1 MRLLRL
7 ATLLAAASIF
17 IAAPAS
23 AQSTARDAT
32 REKVRQVL
40 ETAGARSDVNVAFPP
55 EHERSVQLHRLDDRE
70 HGERRLDGGAGQHH
84 EVRYDR
90 LPGVSALQEGLHQ
103 PRPRERRERFAR
115 KLLLFTEQNYMYW
128 GADEMGDV
136 FSGFT
141 ISLESGFPQEVMVIV
156 LRSIKS
162 SDECVGELR
171 PFIDGSKGI

>member
-1 MRLLRL
+1 MTANMENADSMEVLV
-7 ATLLAAASIF
+7 SITKSDT
-17 IAAPAS
+17 IAFRVYPHYKKAYINLGRVS
-23 AQSTARDAT
+23 DAN
-32 REKVRQVL
+32 
-40 ETAGARSDVNVAFPP
+40 G
-55 EHERSVQLHRLDDRE
+55 
-70 HGERRLDGGAGQHH
+70 
-84 EVRYDR
+84 
-90 LPGVSALQEGLHQ
+90 
-103 PRPRERRERFAR
+103 FAR